1 LICRRGGAHKLLLA
15 ATVSIVTSCCVFG
28 LPWLAPCR
36 PCPTTGPLS
45 SPDGTCHAL
54 NRFRRFH
61 CPAGHYNDLASLFLN
76 INDDAIRNLYSTGTN
91 DVYHPASMVIFF
103 VASYALGVLSYGVVA
118 PSGLFV
124 PIILTGATY
133 GRLVAMLLGGRSGL
147 DHGLVAILGSAS
159 FLGGTLRMTVSVCV
173 IILELTNNL
182 LLLPLVMLVLLISK
196 TVADSFNASI
206 YDLILRLK
214 GLPHLDGYAEPY
226 MRQLTVGDV
235 VAGPLR
241 SFGGVEKVGNVVH
254 TLRTTGHH
262 AFPVV
267 DEPPFSPGP
276 PVLYGLVLRAHLLVL
291 LKKREFLAAPQR
303 CHKEYVAG
311 RFQAEDFD
319 KRGSGKQDTIAD
331 VVLSPEEM
339 EMYVDL
345 HPFTNTSPY
354 TVVETM
360 SLAKALVLFRE
371 VGLRHLLVVPKA
383 CDVSAIQLVP
393 SKISLH
399 FSIYIMCMYIFAEV
413 AGGRHLDEA

>member
-1 LICRRGGAHKLLLA
+1 
-15 ATVSIVTSCCVFG
+15 
-28 LPWLAPCR
+28 
-36 PCPTTGPLS
+36 
-45 SPDGTCHAL
+45 
-54 NRFRRFH
+54 
-61 CPAGHYNDLASLFLN
+61 
-76 INDDAIRNLYSTGTN
+76 
-91 DVYHPASMVIFF
+91 
-103 VASYALGVLSYGVVA
+103 
-118 PSGLFV
+118 
-124 PIILTGATY
+124 
-133 GRLVAMLLGGRSGL
+133 
-147 DHGLVAILGSAS
+147 
-159 FLGGTLRMTVSVCV
+159 
-173 IILELTNNL
+173 
-182 LLLPLVMLVLLISK
+182 
-196 TVADSFNASI
+196 
-206 YDLILRLK
+206 
-214 GLPHLDGYAEPY
+214 
-226 MRQLTVGDV
+226 
-235 VAGPLR
+235 
-241 SFGGVEKVGNVVH
+241 
-254 TLRTTGHH
+254 
-262 AFPVV
+262 V